1 MPPSLDAKN
10 GNSGQLEEAMAKH
23 LRWSVAVLVCVFWS
37 VGAVSAQT
45 VRVTPLGATAGEFL
59 ALDRALLFEDPTGV
73 RILYDP
79 GLTVSATDSRLGVVH
94 AILVSH
100 GHGDH
105 LGSTPAIA
113 AAKHAA
119 VIAAPNLSNF
129 IGKKVQAIT
138 GAVTPPCP
146 PSPPGFGFNEMTV
159 PLPGPCVALL
169 GISGSRVVTMGG
181 SGVEVATVPANHDS
195 SAAAAAVSDPLKAE
209 LTAEGLS
216 AYLDPANGFVLK
228 FTNGLSVYL
237 TGDTGLTAEMDRI
250 IRDFYQP
257 SLMVINIGDLFTTGP
272 EAAAFAT
279 TQLVR
284 PRAVIPSHAN
294 EAATA
299 RGDVVPGSRTARFIE
314 AVKGGHGDDHGH
326 GHGDDHKR
334 IRVHVPKSGIT
345 MEFDARGTCLNGCS

>member
-1 MPPSLDAKN
+1 
-10 GNSGQLEEAMAKH
+10 MARH
-23 LRWSVAVLVCVFWS
+23 LRWSVAVLPCVFWS
-37 VGAVSAQT
+37 VGVGAQT
-45 VRVTPLGATAGEFL
+45 VKVTPLGAAAGEFSR
-59 ALDRALLFEDPTGV
+59 LDRALLFEDPTGV

-79 GLTVSATDSRLGVVH
+79 GLTVSPTDPRLGVVH

-100 GHGDH
+100 GHSDH

-113 AAKHAA
+113 AAKNAA
-119 VIAAPNLSNF
+119 VIGAPNLANF

-138 GAVTPPCP
+138 GVPTPSCP
-146 PSPPGFGFNEMTV
+146 PAPPGFGFNEMTV
-159 PLPGPCVALL
+159 PRPGPCVALL

-181 SGVEVATVPANHDS
+181 PGVQIATTPANHDS
-195 SAAAAAVSDPLKAE
+195 SAAAAAVSDPLKTE
-209 LTAEGLS
+209 LTTEGLS

-228 FTNGLSVYL
+228 FSNGLSVYL
-237 TGDTGLTAEMDRI
+237 TGDTGLTAEMDTI

-279 TQLVR
+279 TRLVR

-299 RGDVVPGSRTARFIE
+299 GGVVVPGSRTARFIA
-314 AVKGGHGDDHGH
+314 AVEGAHNDDNGQGGDHR
-326 GHGDDHKR
+326 R
-334 IRVHVPKSGIT
+334 IRVHVPRSGIT
-345 MEFDARGTCLNGCS
+345 MDYDARGTCVNGCS

>member
-1 MPPSLDAKN
+1 
-10 GNSGQLEEAMAKH
+10 MARH
-23 LRWSVAVLVCVFWS
+23 LWWSVAALACVLS
-37 VGAVSAQT
+37 NVGPAGAQT
-45 VRVTPLGATAGEFL
+45 VKVTPLGAAAGEFSR
-59 ALDRALLFEDPTGV
+59 LDRALLFEDPTGV

-79 GLTVSATDSRLGVVH
+79 GLTVSPTDPRLDVVH

-100 GHGDH
+100 GHSDH

-113 AAKHAA
+113 AAKNAA
-119 VIAAPNLSNF
+119 VITAPNLANF

-138 GAVTPPCP
+138 GVPTPPCP

-159 PLPGPCVALL
+159 PRPGPCVALL

-181 SGVEVATVPANHDS
+181 PGVQIATTPANHDS
-195 SAAAAAVSDPLKAE
+195 SAAAAAVSDPLKTE
-209 LTAEGLS
+209 LTTEGLS

-228 FTNGLSVYL
+228 FSNGLSVYL
-237 TGDTGLTAEMDRI
+237 TGDTGLTAEMDTI

-279 TQLVR
+279 TRLVR

-299 RGDVVPGSRTARFIE
+299 GGVVVPGSRTARFIA
-314 AVKGGHGDDHGH
+314 AVEGAHNDDNGQGGDHR
-326 GHGDDHKR
+326 R

-345 MEFDARGTCLNGCS
+345 MDYDAHDTCVNGCS

>member
-1 MPPSLDAKN
+1 MTRHA
-10 GNSGQLEEAMAKH
+10 
-23 LRWSVAVLVCVFWS
+23 RWSVAVLGCVFWS
-37 VGAVSAQT
+37 VHAAGAQT
-45 VRVTPLGATAGEFL
+45 VKVTPLGAAAGEFSS
-59 ALDRALLFEDPTGV
+59 LDRALLFEDPTGA

-79 GLTVSATDSRLGVVH
+79 GLTVSPTDSRLGVVH

-113 AAKHAA
+113 AAKSAA
-119 VIAAPNLSNF
+119 VIAAPNLANF

-138 GAVTPPCP
+138 GVPTPSCP

-159 PLPGPCVALL
+159 PRPGPCVALL

-181 SGVEVATVPANHDS
+181 SGVEIATVPANHDS
-195 SAAAAAVSDPLKAE
+195 SAAAAAVSDPLKSE
-209 LTAEGLS
+209 LTSEGLS

-228 FTNGLSVYL
+228 FTGGLSVYL
-237 TGDTGLTAEMDRI
+237 TGDTGLTAEMDTI
-250 IRDFYQP
+250 VRDFYQP

-279 TQLVR
+279 TRLVR
-284 PRAVIPSHAN
+284 PRSVIPSHAN

-299 RGDVVPGSRTARFIE
+299 GGSVVSGSRTARFIA
-314 AVKGGHGDDHGH
+314 AVEGGHRDDHGDDHGH
-326 GHGDDHKR
+326 GDDHRR

-345 MEFDARGTCLNGCS
+345 MEFDARGTCVNGCS

>member
-1 MPPSLDAKN
+1 MTS
-10 GNSGQLEEAMAKH
+10 H
-23 LRWSVAVLVCVFWS
+23 LRLSGAALLGVFWT
-37 VGAVSAQT
+37 VAAAGAQT
-45 VRVTPLGATAGEFL
+45 VKVTPLGAVAGEFSR
-59 ALDRALLFEDPTGV
+59 LDRALLFEDPTGI

-79 GLTVSATDSRLGVVH
+79 GLTVSSTDSRLDVVH

-105 LGSTPAIA
+105 LGSAPAIA
-113 AAKHAA
+113 AAKNAA
-119 VIAAPNLSNF
+119 VIAAPNLATF
-129 IGKKVQAIT
+129 IGVRIQAIT
-138 GAVTPPCP
+138 GATTPSCP
-146 PSPPGFGFNEMTV
+146 PEPPGFGFNEMTV
-159 PLPGPCVALL
+159 PRPEPCVALL
-169 GISGSRVVTMGG
+169 GISGSRVLTMGG
-181 SGVEVATVPANHDS
+181 PGVEIATTPANHDS
-195 SAAAAAVSDPLKAE
+195 SAAAAAVSDPLKTE
-209 LTAEGLS
+209 LTTEGLS

-237 TGDTGLTAEMDRI
+237 TGDTGLAAEMDTI
-250 IRDFYQP
+250 IRDFYHP

-299 RGDVVPGSRTARFIE
+299 GGNVVPGSRTARFITAIE
-314 AVKGGHGDDHGH
+314 GGHSDDDGH
-326 GHGDDHKR
+326 DGDHKR

-345 MEFDARGTCLNGCS
+345 LEFDARGTCVNGCS

>member
-1 MPPSLDAKN
+1 
-10 GNSGQLEEAMAKH
+10 MAKH
-23 LRWSVAVLVCVFWS
+23 LRWSVAVLACVCWS
-37 VGAVSAQT
+37 VGAAGAQT
-45 VRVTPLGATAGEFL
+45 VKVTPLGSAAGEFS

-79 GLTVSATDSRLGVVH
+79 GLTVPPTDSRLGVVH

-113 AAKHAA
+113 AAKNAA
-119 VIAAPNLSNF
+119 VITAPNLSNF

-138 GAVTPPCP
+138 GAPTPSCP

-159 PLPGPCVALL
+159 PRPGPCTALL

-181 SGVEVATVPANHDS
+181 SGVEIATVPANHDS
-195 SAAAAAVSDPLKAE
+195 SAAAAAVSDPLKTE
-209 LTAEGLS
+209 LTTEGLS

-228 FTNGLSVYL
+228 FTSGLSVYL
-237 TGDTGLTAEMDRI
+237 TGDTGLTAEMDTI
-250 IRDFYQP
+250 IREFYQP

-294 EAATA
+294 ERATA
-299 RGDVVPGSRTARFIE
+299 GGDVVPGSRTARFIT
-314 AVKGGHGDDHGH
+314 AVKGGPSDDHGH
-326 GHGDDHKR
+326 GNDRKR
-334 IRVHVPKSGIT
+334 IQVHVPKSGIT
-345 MEFDARGTCLNGCS
+345 MEFDARGRCVNGCS

>member
-23 LRWSVAVLVCVFWS
+23 LRWSVAALVCVFWS
-37 VGAVSAQT
+37 VGAVGAQT

-326 GHGDDHKR
+326 GNDRKR
-334 IRVHVPKSGIT
+334 ILVHVPRSGIT
-345 MEFDARGTCLNGCS
+345 MEFDARGSCVNGCS

>member
-1 MPPSLDAKN
+1 
-10 GNSGQLEEAMAKH
+10 MAKH
-23 LRWSVAVLVCVFWS
+23 LRWSLAVLACVCWS
-37 VGAVSAQT
+37 VGAAGAQT
-45 VRVTPLGATAGEFL
+45 VKVTPLGAAAGEFS

-79 GLTVSATDSRLGVVH
+79 GLTVSPTDSRLGVVH

-113 AAKHAA
+113 AAKNAA
-119 VIAAPNLSNF
+119 VIAAPNLANF

-138 GAVTPPCP
+138 GAPTPSCP
-146 PSPPGFGFNEMTV
+146 PSPPGVGFNEMTV
-159 PLPGPCVALL
+159 PRPGPCTALL

-181 SGVEVATVPANHDS
+181 SGVEIATVPANHDS
-195 SAAAAAVSDPLKAE
+195 SAAAAAVSDPLITE
-209 LTAEGLS
+209 LTTEGLS
-216 AYLDPANGFVLK
+216 AYLDPANGFALK

-237 TGDTGLTAEMDRI
+237 TGDTGLTAEMDTI

-294 EAATA
+294 ERATA
-299 RGDVVPGSRTARFIE
+299 GGDVVPGSRTARFIA
-314 AVKGGHGDDHGH
+314 AVKGGPSDDHGH
-326 GHGDDHKR
+326 GNDRKR

-345 MEFDARGTCLNGCS
+345 MEFDARGTCVNGCS